1 MTKKEIDARID
12 ELRLAYYED
21 LEASKAEEEAK
32 LRKIKAHYRLR
43 MAREAVSNIR
53 QDYDEDLSKI

>member
-21 LEASKAEEEAK
+21 LEASKAEQDSK
-32 LRKIKAHYRLR
+32 LRKIKAHYRLNQ
-43 MAREAVSNIR
+43 ARIAVSNIR
-53 QDYDEDLSKI
+53 EDYGQDLSKI